1 MWRMMMK
8 YRTLGNTELEVSI
21 LSFGASS
28 LGSVF
33 GEIDE
38 SEGIRTVYEAIDLG
52 INFIDVSP
60 YYGLTKAE
68 TVLGKAIKNI
78 PRDKFILSTKA
89 GRYGENDF
97 DFSSKRIIKSVDES
111 LTRLQTDYIDIL
123 HLHDIEFVSLDQIIH
138 ESIPTLLELKKAG
151 KIRFI
156 GISGLPLKI
165 FKVVSEQAPLDTIL
179 SYCHYT
185 LNNTGLLTIEEEMR
199 NKGIGIINASPL
211 SMGLLTK
218 KGPPDWHPASDEIK
232 RVCRQAVQFCEEQG
246 VAIEKLAVQFAVA
259 NDRIPT
265 TLVGTANPKHIVRNV
280 AWIEEPIDMEL
291 VNQVREILKPI
302 DQKIWLSGR
311 KENN

>member
-1 MWRMMMK
+1 MRRMMMK

-165 FKVVSEQAPLDTIL
+165 FKVVSEQVPLDTIL

-265 TLVGTANPKHIVRNV
+265 TLVGTANPKHIARNV

>member
-1 MWRMMMK
+1 MMK

-165 FKVVSEQAPLDTIL
+165 FKVVSEQVPLDTIL

>member
-1 MWRMMMK
+1 MK

-165 FKVVSEQAPLDTIL
+165 FKVVSEQVPLDTIL

-265 TLVGTANPKHIVRNV
+265 TLVGTANPKHIARNV

-302 DQKIWLSGR
+302 DQKMWLSGR

>member
-1 MWRMMMK
+1 MK

-138 ESIPTLLELKKAG
+138 ESMPTLLELKKAG

-165 FKVVSEQAPLDTIL
+165 FKVVSEQVPLDTIL

>member
-1 MWRMMMK
+1 MK

-165 FKVVSEQAPLDTIL
+165 FKVVSEQVPLDTIL

>member
-1 MWRMMMK
+1 MK
-8 YRTLGNTELEVSI
+8 YRTLGHTDLKVSI
-21 LSFGASS
+21 LSYGASS

-38 SEGIRTVYEAIDLG
+38 NEGIRTVHTAVDLG

-68 TVLGKAIKNI
+68 TLLGKALQRI
-78 PRDKFILSTKA
+78 PRDKYILSTKA
-89 GRYGENDF
+89 GRYGDHDF
-97 DFSSKRIIKSVDES
+97 DFTAERIKKSVDES
-111 LTRLQTDYIDIL
+111 LVRLKTDYIDIL
-123 HLHDIEFVSLDQIIH
+123 HLHDIEFASLDQIIY
-138 ESIPTLLELKKAG
+138 ESIPALVDLKKAG
-151 KIRFI
+151 KIRFY

-165 FKVVSEQAPLDTIL
+165 FQVVSEKVHLDTIL
-179 SYCHYT
+179 SYCHYS
-185 LNNTGLLTIEEEMR
+185 LNNTSLSNIEKEMS

-211 SMGLLTK
+211 SMGLLSK
-218 KGPPDWHPASDEIK
+218 KGPPNWHPASNEIK
-232 RVCRQAVQFCEEQG
+232 RICHQAVQFCEEQG
-246 VAIEKLAVQFAVA
+246 VAIEKIAIQFAVA

-265 TLVGTANPKHIVRNV
+265 TLVGTANPQHIERNV
-280 AWIEEPIDMEL
+280 KWIEEPIDMEL

>member
-1 MWRMMMK
+1 MK

-165 FKVVSEQAPLDTIL
+165 FKVVSEQVPLDTIL

-302 DQKIWLSGR
+302 DQKMWLSGR